1 MARGIRI
8 EYDPYRPY
16 LPCAGARTKVESFVN
31 FILDKAKSSGPNW
44 PTEQTLRVNTEPK
57 TKTMNNKMKSI
68 TCGFRRL
75 TLLGA
80 LLLLG
85 AINPAHAIEPTIVVP
100 NSARTIEGDSNNSWP
115 FNIAAGGLLSQR
127 YQQVY
132 AASQFGGGGLITQI
146 IFRPDAFAGQAFTS
160 TLPDIQI
167 DLSTTSAADDGL
179 SSTYADN
186 VGADDTV
193 VFVRGA
199 LTLSSAFTGPP
210 DGPKDFDIIIT
221 LTTPFLYNPAL
232 GNLLLDVRNFGG
244 GSTTSFDAVF
254 TTGDGVSR
262 VYNQDVN
269 SGTGSTDT
277 LGLVTGFIIVPEPGT
292 AALLLAGGG
301 TLLAWF
307 GGCRRRQRH

>member
-1 MARGIRI
+1 
-8 EYDPYRPY
+8 
-16 LPCAGARTKVESFVN
+16 
-31 FILDKAKSSGPNW
+31 
-44 PTEQTLRVNTEPK
+44 
-57 TKTMNNKMKSI
+57 MKSI

-80 LLLLG
+80 FLFLG
-85 AINPAHAIEPTIVVP
+85 TINPAGAVEPTVVVP
-100 NSARTIEGDSNNSWP
+100 NNARTTEGDINNSYP
-115 FNIAAGGLLSQR
+115 FNITEFGLSSQR

-146 IFRPDAFAGQAFTS
+146 IFRPDATFGEAFTS

-179 SSTYADN
+179 SSTFADN
-186 VGADDTV
+186 VGADDTI
-193 VFVRGA
+193 VFARGP

-254 TTGDGVSR
+254 ATGDGVSR

-269 SGTGSTDT
+269 SGTGTTDT

-292 AALLLAGGG
+292 GALLLAGGG

-307 GGCRRRQRH
+307 GGCRRRQRR

>member
-1 MARGIRI
+1 
-8 EYDPYRPY
+8 
-16 LPCAGARTKVESFVN
+16 
-31 FILDKAKSSGPNW
+31 
-44 PTEQTLRVNTEPK
+44 
-57 TKTMNNKMKSI
+57 MNNKMKS
-68 TCGFRRL
+68 TMCGFRRL

-85 AINPAHAIEPTIVVP
+85 AINPAGAVEPTVVVP
-100 NSARTIEGDSNNSWP
+100 NSARTTEGDINNSYP
-115 FNIAAGGLLSQR
+115 FNITPFGLSSQR

-146 IFRPDAFAGQAFTS
+146 IFRPDAMFGNAFMS

-179 SSTYADN
+179 SSTFADN
-186 VGADDTV
+186 VGADDTI
-193 VFVRGA
+193 VFARGA

-221 LTTPFLYNPAL
+221 LTTPFFYNPAL
-232 GNLLLDVRNFGG
+232 GNLLLDVRNFGAG
-244 GSTTSFDAVF
+244 TTTVFDAVSPL
-254 TTGDGVSR
+254 GDGVSR
-262 VYNQDVN
+262 VTNTDVN
-269 SGTGSTDT
+269 SGTGTPDSA
-277 LGLVTGFIIVPEPGT
+277 GLVTGFIIVPEPGS

-307 GGCRRRQRH
+307 GGCRRRQRR

>member
-1 MARGIRI
+1 
-8 EYDPYRPY
+8 
-16 LPCAGARTKVESFVN
+16 
-31 FILDKAKSSGPNW
+31 
-44 PTEQTLRVNTEPK
+44 
-57 TKTMNNKMKSI
+57 MNNKMKSI

-85 AINPAHAIEPTIVVP
+85 AINPAHAIVPTVVVP
-100 NSARTIEGDSNNSWP
+100 NSAATTEGDTNNSWP
-115 FNIAAGGLLSQR
+115 FNIAAGGLPSQR

-132 AASQFGGGGLITQI
+132 AASQFGGLPSGGGLITQI
-146 IFRPDAFAGQAFTS
+146 VFRPDAFAGQAFTS

-167 DLSTTSAADDGL
+167 DLSTTSATDDGL
-179 SSTYADN
+179 SSTFANN

-193 VFVRGA
+193 VFARGA

-210 DGPKDFDIIIT
+210 NGPKDFDIIIT
-221 LTTPFLYNPAL
+221 LSTPFLYNPAL

-254 TTGDGVSR
+254 TSGDGVSR
-262 VYNQDVN
+262 VYNSDVN
-269 SGTGSTDT
+269 STTGSPDT

-292 AALLLAGGG
+292 AAMLLAGGG

>member
-1 MARGIRI
+1 M
-8 EYDPYRPY
+8 
-16 LPCAGARTKVESFVN
+16 
-31 FILDKAKSSGPNW
+31 
-44 PTEQTLRVNTEPK
+44 NTA
-57 TKTMNNKMKSI
+57 
-68 TCGFRRL
+68 TCGFHRL
-75 TLLGA
+75 GLVGA

-85 AINPAHAIEPTIVVP
+85 AINPAHAIEPTVVVP
-100 NSARTIEGDSNNSWP
+100 NSARTTEGNSNNGYP
-115 FNIAAGGLLSQR
+115 FDLGQTGLTSQR

-232 GNLLLDVRNFGG
+232 GNLLLDVRNYGG
-244 GSTTSFDAVF
+244 GTTTFFDAVF

-277 LGLVTGFIIVPEPGT
+277 EGLVTGFVIVPEPSS
-292 AALLLAGGG
+292 AALSLAGGG

-307 GGCRRRQRH
+307 GVCRRRRAS

>member
-1 MARGIRI
+1 M
-8 EYDPYRPY
+8 
-16 LPCAGARTKVESFVN
+16 
-31 FILDKAKSSGPNW
+31 
-44 PTEQTLRVNTEPK
+44 NTA
-57 TKTMNNKMKSI
+57 
-68 TCGFRRL
+68 TCGFHRL
-75 TLLGA
+75 GLVGA

-85 AINPAHAIEPTIVVP
+85 AINPAHAIEPTVVVP
-100 NSARTIEGDSNNSWP
+100 NSARTTEGNSNNGYP
-115 FNIAAGGLLSQR
+115 FDLGQTGLTSQR

-146 IFRPDAFAGQAFTS
+146 VFRPDAIAGQAFTS

-167 DLSTTSAADDGL
+167 DLSTTSAADDAL

-193 VFVRGA
+193 VFVRGP

-221 LTTPFLYNPAL
+221 LTTPFFYNPAL

-254 TTGDGVSR
+254 VTGDGVSR

-277 LGLVTGFIIVPEPGT
+277 LGLVSGFIIVPDPGS

>member
-1 MARGIRI
+1 
-8 EYDPYRPY
+8 
-16 LPCAGARTKVESFVN
+16 V
-31 FILDKAKSSGPNW
+31 
-44 PTEQTLRVNTEPK
+44 
-57 TKTMNNKMKSI
+57 
-68 TCGFRRL
+68 
-75 TLLGA
+75 GA

-85 AINPAHAIEPTIVVP
+85 VINPAHAITPTVVVP
-100 NSARTIEGDSNNSWP
+100 NGNAMVEGNSNNGYP
-115 FNIAAGGLLSQR
+115 FDLGQTGLTSQR

-179 SSTYADN
+179 SSTYANN

-193 VFVRGA
+193 VFARGP

-210 DGPKDFDIIIT
+210 NGPKDFDIIIT
-221 LTTPFLYNPAL
+221 LTTPFFYNPAN

-244 GSTTSFDAVF
+244 GSTTFFDAVSPL
-254 TTGDGVSR
+254 GDGVSR
-262 VYNQDVN
+262 VFNQNVN
-269 SGTGSTDT
+269 DATGTTDS
-277 LGLVTGFIIVPEPGT
+277 LGLVTGFVIVPEPSS
-292 AALLLAGGG
+292 AAMLLAGGG